1 MGTAVGHASQG
12 TSLESLVASHF
23 ADSISLKTAAAA
35 ALAAPIARGIALMV
49 EALRRGGKVL
59 ACGNG
64 GSAADA
70 QHFAAELTNR
80 FERER
85 PPLAGLALT
94 TDSSALTAIANDYSY
109 EQVFEKQL
117 RALGRK
123 GDVLLAISTSGNSGS
138 VVAAMRAARELGI
151 VTVALTGNGGGKM
164 AALVGAGDVHIC
176 VPHKR
181 TMRIQEVHLL
191 ALHCLCDGID
201 HQLYGAKP

>member
-1 MGTAVGHASQG
+1 MGHSEQAS
-12 TSLESLVASHF
+12 SLESLVASHF
-23 ADSISLKTAAAA
+23 DASAKLKAAAAA
-35 ALAAPIARGIALMV
+35 ALAAPIARGIELMV
-49 EALRRGGKVL
+49 GALRSGGKL
-59 ACGNG
+59 MACGNG

-94 TDSSALTAIANDYSY
+94 TDSSALTSIANDYSY

-123 GDVLLAISTSGNSGS
+123 GDVLLAISTSGNSAS
-138 VVAAMRAARELGI
+138 VIAAMRAARELGI
-151 VTVALTGNGGGKM
+151 GIVALTGRGGGQM
-164 AALVGAGDVHIC
+164 AKLLGQEDVNIC
-176 VPHKR
+176 VPHER

-191 ALHCLCDGID
+191 TLHCLCDGID
-201 HQLYGAKP
+201 QQLYGSTEGAKQ